1 VSQRTSRVD
10 ELLREEISSII
21 AREVQDPRV
30 GFVTVTDVEVTKDL
44 RHATVWVSVIG
55 DEKARKD
62 SLRALSNAM
71 PFVRR
76 RLGELRIK
84 RIPDLHVK
92 QDDAAERGTR
102 LLRILDE
109 LESGGTGEVPSIG
122 ETLPEP
128 GGRGA
133 GEAALPMPPRV
144 LTDRTKKPRQRARDI
159 RRGH

>member
-1 VSQRTSRVD
+1 MSQRTSRVD
-10 ELLREEISSII
+10 ELLREEISTIVS
-21 AREVQDPRV
+21 REVQDPRV
-30 GFVTVTDVEVTKDL
+30 GFVTITDVEVTKDL

-55 DEKARKD
+55 DEKARRE

-109 LESGGTGEVPSIG
+109 LGSGGTGEVPPVG

-128 GGRGA
+128 AGRGA
-133 GEAALPMPPRV
+133 GEAALPMPPREESE
-144 LTDRTKKPRQRARDI
+144 RKKRPGRRARDV